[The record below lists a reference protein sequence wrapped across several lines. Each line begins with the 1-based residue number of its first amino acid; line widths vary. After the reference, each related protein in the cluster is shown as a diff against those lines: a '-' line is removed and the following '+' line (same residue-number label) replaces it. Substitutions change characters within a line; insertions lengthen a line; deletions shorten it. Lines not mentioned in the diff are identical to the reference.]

1 MMQPVSVPFP
11 QRIAVL
17 VPCYNE
23 EKTVAQVVRD
33 FRAVLPGAG
42 IYVYDNNS
50 TDRTVALAREAGA
63 IVRLE
68 KHQGKGNVMRRMFSD
83 IEADIYVLVDG
94 DNTYHAPSAP
104 AMIEKLLDEQLD
116 MVVGSRLTAH
126 DDAAFRLGHHLGNRL
141 LTGFV
146 SLLFGRSLTDML
158 SGYRVMSRRFV
169 KSFPALSKGFETE
182 TELTV
187 HALEL
192 RMPTAEVITPYGNRP
207 AGSVSKLH
215 TYRDGFRILLTIINL
230 FKEERPLA
238 FFTILFAL
246 LAAISLGLAVPIFL
260 TYMATGLV
268 PRFPTAI
275 LATGIMLLAFL
286 SLVCGLILDTVTHG
300 RREMKRLHYLSI
312 AAAGHEH
319 E

>member
-1 MMQPVSVPFP
+1 MMQGVSATFS

-23 EKTVAQVVRD
+23 EKTVAQVVQD
-33 FRAVLPGAG
+33 FSKVLPQAKV
-42 IYVYDNNS
+42 YVYDNNS
-50 TDRTVALAREAGA
+50 KDQTVQRAAAAGA
-63 IVRLE
+63 IVRTE

-94 DNTYHAPSAP
+94 DNTYHAPSTP
-104 AMIEKLLDEQLD
+104 AMIDRLLNEQLD

-126 DDAAFRLGHHLGNRL
+126 EGAASFRRGHQFGNRL

-158 SGYRVMSRRFV
+158 SGFRVMSRRFV

-192 RMPTAEVITPYGNRP
+192 RMPITEIVTPYGSRP
-207 AGSVSKLH
+207 EGSESKLN
-215 TYRDGFRILLTIINL
+215 TYRDGLRILLTIINL

-238 FFTILFAL
+238 FFSILFAL
-246 LAAISLGLAVPIFL
+246 LASFSVILAVPLFI
-260 TYMATGLV
+260 TYAETGLV
-268 PRFPTAI
+268 PRFPTAL
-275 LATGIMLLAFL
+275 LATGTMLLAFL
-286 SLVCGLILDTVTHG
+286 SLTCGLILDTVTHG
-300 RREMKRLHYLSI
+300 RRELKRLSYLSI
-312 AAAGHEH
+312 AAPGHE
-319 E
+319 

>member
-1 MMQPVSVPFP
+1 MMQGVSATFS

-23 EKTVAQVVRD
+23 EKTVAQVVQD
-33 FRAVLPGAG
+33 FSKVLPQAK

-50 TDRTVALAREAGA
+50 KDQTVQRAAAAGA
-63 IVRLE
+63 IIRTE

-94 DNTYHAPSAP
+94 DNTYHAPSTP
-104 AMIEKLLDEQLD
+104 AMIDRLLNEQLD

-126 DDAAFRLGHHLGNRL
+126 EGAASFRRGHQFGNRL

-158 SGYRVMSRRFV
+158 SGFRVMSRRFV

-192 RMPTAEVITPYGNRP
+192 RMPITEIVTPYGSRP
-207 AGSVSKLH
+207 AGSESKLN
-215 TYRDGFRILLTIINL
+215 TYRDGLRILLTIINL

-238 FFTILFAL
+238 FFSILFAL
-246 LAAISLGLAVPIFL
+246 LASFSIILAVPLFI
-260 TYMATGLV
+260 TYAETGLV
-268 PRFPTAI
+268 PRFPTAL
-275 LATGIMLLAFL
+275 LATGTMLLAFL
-286 SLVCGLILDTVTHG
+286 SLTCGLILDTVTHG
-300 RREMKRLHYLSI
+300 RRELKRLSYLSI
-312 AAAGHEH
+312 AAPGHE
-319 E
+319 

>member
-1 MMQPVSVPFP
+1 MQAPCIPFP

-23 EKTVAQVVRD
+23 EKTVVQVVRD
-33 FRAVLPGAG
+33 FHAVLPGAA

-50 TDRTVALAREAGA
+50 TDHTALRAREAGA
-63 IVRLE
+63 IVRSE
-68 KHQGKGNVMRRMFSD
+68 RRQGKGNVMRRMFSD

-94 DNTYHAPSAP
+94 DNTYHAESAP
-104 AMIEKLLDEQLD
+104 VMISRLLDEQLD

-126 DDAAFRLGHHLGNRL
+126 DQAAFRRGHHLGNRL

-146 SLLFGRSLTDML
+146 ALLFGRSLTDML

-169 KSFPALSKGFETE
+169 KSFPALAKGFETE

-207 AGSVSKLH
+207 AESESKLH
-215 TYRDGFRILLTIINL
+215 TYRDGFRILLTIIHL
-230 FKEERPLA
+230 FKAERPLA
-238 FFTILFAL
+238 FFAILFAL
-246 LAAISLGLAVPIFL
+246 LAAISLGLAVPIIL
-260 TYMATGLV
+260 TYAATGLV

-300 RREMKRLHYLSI
+300 RREMKRLNYLAI
-312 AAAGHEH
+312 AASGHD
-319 E
+319 

>member
-1 MMQPVSVPFP
+1 
-11 QRIAVL
+11 
-17 VPCYNE
+17 
-23 EKTVAQVVRD
+23 
-33 FRAVLPGAG
+33 
-42 IYVYDNNS
+42 
-50 TDRTVALAREAGA
+50 
-63 IVRLE
+63 
-68 KHQGKGNVMRRMFSD
+68 
-83 IEADIYVLVDG
+83 
-94 DNTYHAPSAP
+94 
-104 AMIEKLLDEQLD
+104 

-126 DDAAFRLGHHLGNRL
+126 EGAASFRRGHQFGNRL

-158 SGYRVMSRRFV
+158 SGFRVLSRRFV

-192 RMPTAEVITPYGNRP
+192 RMPITEIVTPYGSRP
-207 AGSVSKLH
+207 EGSTSKLH
-215 TYRDGFRILLTIINL
+215 TYRDGLRILLTIINL

-246 LAAISLGLAVPIFL
+246 LASLSVILAVPLFI
-260 TYMATGLV
+260 TYLETGLV

-275 LATGIMLLAFL
+275 LVTGTMLLAFL

-300 RREMKRLHYLSI
+300 RRELKRLSYLAI
-312 AAAGHEH
+312 AAPGHE
-319 E
+319 

>member
-1 MMQPVSVPFP
+1 MPEEAATYN

-23 EKTVAQVVRD
+23 EKTVAQVVQD
-33 FRAVLPGAG
+33 FRAVLPQAM

-50 TDRTVALAREAGA
+50 SDQTAQRAAAAGA
-63 IVRLE
+63 IVRTE
-68 KHQGKGNVMRRMFSD
+68 KHQGKGNVLRRMFSD

-94 DNTYHAPSAP
+94 DNTYHAASTP
-104 AMIEKLLDEQLD
+104 AMIANLLSEPLD
-116 MVVGSRLTAH
+116 MVVGSRLSSHEGT
-126 DDAAFRLGHHLGNRL
+126 AFRRGHQFGNRL

-146 SLLFGRSLTDML
+146 SMLFGHSLTDML
-158 SGYRVMSRRFV
+158 SGFRVMSRRFV

-182 TELTV
+182 TELTL

-192 RMPTAEVITPYGNRP
+192 RMPITEIVTPYGTRP
-207 AGSVSKLH
+207 IGSESKLH
-215 TYRDGFRILLTIINL
+215 TYRDGFRILMTIIDL

-238 FFTILFAL
+238 FFTFLFVL
-246 LAAISLGLAVPIFL
+246 LAITSVILAVPLFI
-260 TYMATGLV
+260 TYADTGLV

-300 RREMKRLHYLSI
+300 RRELKRLSYLAI
-312 AAAGHEH
+312 AAPGHK
-319 E
+319 